1 MQGNG
6 WVFLSASISGDQ
18 RGSDVVS
25 LGGAGSHGL
34 EPASFFLQ
42 RRASMV
48 KLPAMELAGGG
59 GSAAEWRGG
68 NPLSSILLP
77 RRESRSGCR
86 GAVRTS
92 AEVEPTVLPSPFSFW
107 RCNAAV
113 GKNGPP
119 CPVQLERMAKGR
131 PLPFLR
137 RIPQPPLASPD
148 VDSMQGNG
156 WVFLSAS
163 ISGDQRGSD
172 VVSLG
177 GAGSH
182 GLEPASFFLQRRAS
196 MVKFPA
202 MELAGGGGSAA
213 EWRGGNPL
221 SSILLPRR
229 ESRSGC
235 RGAVRTSAKV
245 EPTVFPSPFSFWR
258 CNAAVGK
265 NGPPCPVQLER
276 MAKGRR
282 MSVKPE

>member
-6 WVFLSASISGDQ
+6 WVSLSASISGDQ

-59 GSAAEWRGG
+59 GSAAERLGG

-86 GAVRTS
+86 EAVRTS
-92 AEVEPTVLPSPFSFW
+92 AAVEPTVLPSPFSFW

-137 RIPQPPLASPD
+137 RTPQPPLASLD
-148 VDSMQGNG
+148 VNSMQGNG
-156 WVFLSAS
+156 WVSLSAS
-163 ISGDQRGSD
+163 ISDQRGSD

-196 MVKFPA
+196 MVKLPA

-213 EWRGGNPL
+213 ERRGGNPL
-221 SSILLPRR
+221 SSILLPHR

-235 RGAVRTSAKV
+235 RGAVRTSAAV
-245 EPTVFPSPFSFWR
+245 EPTVLPSPFSFWR